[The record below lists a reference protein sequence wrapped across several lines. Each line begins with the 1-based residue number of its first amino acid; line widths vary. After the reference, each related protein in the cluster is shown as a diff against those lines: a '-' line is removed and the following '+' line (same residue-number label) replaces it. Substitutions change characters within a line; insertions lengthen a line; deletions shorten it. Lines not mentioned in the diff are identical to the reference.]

1 MEKPYIK
8 ADGRLPGAWYRD
20 DGVVYVERGK
30 IP

>member
-20 DGVVYVERGK
+20 DGVVYVERED
-30 IP
+30 P